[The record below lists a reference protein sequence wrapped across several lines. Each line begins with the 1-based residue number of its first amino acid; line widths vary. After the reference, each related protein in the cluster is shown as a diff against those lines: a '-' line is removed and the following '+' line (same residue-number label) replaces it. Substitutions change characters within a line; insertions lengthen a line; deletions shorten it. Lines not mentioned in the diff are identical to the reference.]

1 MATQKLQFDDG
12 LLRLDINGNGLL
24 TFNPSD
30 FNIYQRF
37 FQLAKELPELEKKYV
52 SEIEEASTGD
62 DPDDTKI
69 FELAGRELERA
80 KEIDTDIKHR
90 LGDVFGPGNDFDAL
104 LGGVNVM
111 ALGSNGERVITNL
124 LNALAPYIENGVN
137 GHVESAASAAKA
149 NRAQRRAMQRKG
161 SKGKVTKL

>member
-1 MATQKLQFDDG
+1 MATQKLNFDDG

-30 FNIYQRF
+30 FNVYQRF
-37 FQLAKELPELEKKYV
+37 FALAKELPELEKKYV
-52 SEIEEASTGD
+52 SDVEASTGD

-80 KEIDTDIKHR
+80 REIDADIKRR
-90 LGDVFGPGNDFDAL
+90 LGDVFGPGNDFDRL

-124 LNALAPYIENGVN
+124 LNALAPYIEQGVDN
-137 GHVESAASAAKA
+137 HVTSAASTAKA

-161 SKGKVTKL
+161 RGKVTKL

>member
-12 LLRLDINGNGLL
+12 LLHLDINGNGLL

-30 FNIYQRF
+30 FNVYERF
-37 FQLAKELPELEKKYV
+37 FQLARELPAIEKKYV

-80 KEIDTDIKHR
+80 KEIDADIKRR

-137 GHVESAASAAKA
+137 NHVESAASAAKA

>member
-37 FQLAKELPELEKKYV
+37 FQLAKELPELEKKYI

-80 KEIDTDIKHR
+80 KEIDAGIKRR

-124 LNALAPYIENGVN
+124 LNALAPYIETGVN

-161 SKGKVTKL
+161 RGKVTKL

>member
-1 MATQKLQFDDG
+1 MATQKINFDDG

-30 FNIYQRF
+30 FNVFERF
-37 FQLAKELPELEKKYV
+37 FQLAKELPEIEKKYV
-52 SEIEEASTGD
+52 SEIEEASTGN
-62 DPDDTKI
+62 DPDDTQI

-80 KEIDTDIKHR
+80 KAIDSDIKRR
-90 LGDVFGPGNDFDAL
+90 LGDVFGPGNDFDKL

-111 ALGSNGERVITNL
+111 ALGGNGERVITNL

-137 GHVESAASAAKA
+137 DHVTSAASAAKA
-149 NRAQRRAMQRKG
+149 NRAQRRAMQRNG
-161 SKGKVTKL
+161 SKGRVNKL